1 MQCTELLQYLNRLL
15 NVETFHDYAPN
26 GLQVEG
32 RKEVK
37 RILLGVTASQALVDE
52 AVRWGA
58 DMLLVHH
65 GWFWKGES
73 TNIVGMKRKRLRA
86 LLCADIN
93 LVAYH
98 LPLDAHNTLGNNA
111 QLAKLL
117 GVKPLYQCGESD
129 LVWVGEPEEGAI
141 SGKAF
146 VQRVESV
153 LKRTPMILGELP
165 EKITKLAWCTG
176 AAQDWVQLAAQEGAQ
191 VYLSGE
197 ASERTTHEAVENGI
211 AYIGA
216 GHHATERYGIQAL
229 GKHLKSVF
237 SELEIRYLEIDNPI

>member
-15 NVETFHDYAPN
+15 NVEAFHDYAPN

-52 AVRWGA
+52 AVCWGA

-73 TNIVGMKRKRLRA
+73 ANVVGMKRNRLRA

-111 QLAKLL
+111 
-117 GVKPLYQCGESD
+117 
-129 LVWVGEPEEGAI
+129 
-141 SGKAF
+141 
-146 VQRVESV
+146 
-153 LKRTPMILGELP
+153 
-165 EKITKLAWCTG
+165 
-176 AAQDWVQLAAQEGAQ
+176 
-191 VYLSGE
+191 
-197 ASERTTHEAVENGI
+197 
-211 AYIGA
+211 
-216 GHHATERYGIQAL
+216 
-229 GKHLKSVF
+229 
-237 SELEIRYLEIDNPI
+237 